1 MSSQLVSTLETKI
14 SKNSPL
20 DAGDGLAILQASDAE
35 FVELLNLAD
44 RVRRANFGNR
54 VELCSIVNAKS
65 GVCSEDC
72 AFCSQSVHH
81 DTDVE
86 AYELLPEQQLEAAY
100 REASDLPISHFGFV
114 TSGPGLDSEEFD
126 RLVELLENSDSE
138 AAAFCSSLGNLGES
152 QLRRLREAGLKRFH
166 HNLETARSY
175 FDQICSTH
183 DYEQR
188 VETVKSARKVGL
200 EVCSGGLLGLGES
213 LEQRVEFALDLRELE
228 VDSIPLNFLIPIEG
242 TELET
247 VRPLTPREMLRSIIM
262 FRLINPT
269 TNLKVCA
276 GRKNLRDL
284 QSLIFFAGATGM
296 MIGDLL
302 TVAGRSV
309 ETDLRML
316 DDLNLDY
323 E

>member
-247 VRPLTPREMLRSIIM
+247 VQPLSPREMLRSIIM